1 MTANP
6 YSLEIEQI
14 ERELQANK
22 DSMYKLLQ
30 QVQVIRNK
38 QEQQKLIEN
47 AAPPVTQTS
56 NPQTTGIQ
64 NLQQIPNNLKKQ
76 GGKAGK
82 SQDLLAEQEFERKGR
97 RPRALTLDTRAK
109 LLQNP
114 PKRLKDVLE
123 KFCLQELALA
133 HWLEKRPILVGDF
146 QTLERALSRIN
157 AHEIRSLPVVDKNK
171 IVIGL
176 IDIIDITRSIAESLR
191 TMGDVHAQ
199 TSSFQP
205 GKFRNDFMSK
215 TVGSLLAEKKTKAY
229 VAANHVSILLATQY
243 LVATNQERFMIVDRE
258 VEGNVSE
265 QKQPEE
271 YLDGLITQ
279 SDVIKFLAQNSV
291 LMRQEPL
298 FQKTLRELNLGQRK
312 PLILSHSEISSDA
325 FIEMADKG
333 FDSAAVV
340 DDSGKLIANISAADL
355 KGLTRRNC
363 VILSDP
369 LDNFLNRDWRRGW
382 WAKPIC
388 VDLNDPLF
396 FVVLQFVSSK
406 VHRMYIVDNEGKPIG
421 EVNHLDILKILL
433 KIG

>member
-215 TVGSLLAEKKTKAY
+215 TVGSLLAEKKTKAF
-229 VAANHVSILLATQY
+229 VAANHVS
-243 LVATNQERFMIVDRE
+243 
-258 VEGNVSE
+258 
-265 QKQPEE
+265 
-271 YLDGLITQ
+271 
-279 SDVIKFLAQNSV
+279 
-291 LMRQEPL
+291 
-298 FQKTLRELNLGQRK
+298 
-312 PLILSHSEISSDA
+312 
-325 FIEMADKG
+325 
-333 FDSAAVV
+333 
-340 DDSGKLIANISAADL
+340 
-355 KGLTRRNC
+355 
-363 VILSDP
+363 
-369 LDNFLNRDWRRGW
+369 
-382 WAKPIC
+382 
-388 VDLNDPLF
+388 
-396 FVVLQFVSSK
+396 FVSDS
-406 VHRMYIVDNEGKPIG
+406 VFGCDKPREIYDCG
-421 EVNHLDILKILL
+421 
-433 KIG
+433 

>member
-1 MTANP
+1 MTALP

-14 ERELQANK
+14 ERELAENK
-22 DSMYKLLQ
+22 ESMKRLLEK
-30 QVQVIRNK
+30 VESLRS
-38 QEQQKLIEN
+38 QEHQKLMEN
-47 AAPPVTQTS
+47 NMLSVQTKS
-56 NPQTTGIQ
+56 SQIGIQ
-64 NLQQIPNNLKKQ
+64 SLPEVPIQKPI
-76 GGKAGK
+76 GRSAVK
-82 SQDLLAEQEFERKGR
+82 SQDVIDEQEFERKGR
-97 RPRALTLDTRAK
+97 RPRALTLETRAK

-114 PKRLKDVLE
+114 PKRLKEVLE

-176 IDIIDITRSIAESLR
+176 IDIMDITRSIAESLE
-191 TMGDVHAQ
+191 TMGDVQAQ

-205 GKFRNDFMSK
+205 GKTRNDFMSK
-215 TVGSLLAEKKTKAY
+215 TVGSLLAEKKNKAY

-243 LVATNQERFMIVDRE
+243 LVATNQERFMIVDRD
-258 VEGNVSE
+258 VDFNVCE

-271 YLDGLITQ
+271 FLDGLITQ

-298 FQKTLRELNLGQRK
+298 FQKTLGELKLGQRQ
-312 PLILSHSEISSDA
+312 PLILSHAEISSDA

-333 FDSAAVV
+333 YDSAAVV
-340 DDSGKLIANISAADL
+340 DDSGKLIANISASDL

-382 WAKPIC
+382 WSKPIC

-406 VHRMYIVDNEGKPIG
+406 VHRMYIIDDDGKPVG

-433 KIG
+433 KID

>member
-396 FVVLQFVSSK
+396 FVFFNSFPRKFIGCISSTTK
-406 VHRMYIVDNEGKPIG
+406 EN
-421 EVNHLDILKILL
+421 LL
-433 KIG
+433 VK